1 MEDLI
6 KGELDWHTKIN
17 QNLHEFGEQIAGK
30 ADTSDIGD
38 KEQLKTDDKSNIVNS
53 INEVK
58 EQVDTDKSSN
68 EQQFKSINDLISNLS
83 INDALARREILDI
96 KLKLDEN
103 DVIDFINKTGIGFFD
118 LFKDASNIDTSET
131 TASIVNTDAVF
142 TGDQVLQFI
151 QEHFD
156 DFKSI
161 ELAIYDSER
170 EIVAPN
176 GYTANSDK
184 VDVTAIVDS
193 ISQGDKFYFNG
204 EIYTVNSV
212 ELEE

>member
-1 MEDLI
+1 M
-6 KGELDWHTKIN
+6 
-17 QNLHEFGEQIAGK
+17 
-30 ADTSDIGD
+30 
-38 KEQLKTDDKSNIVNS
+38 
-53 INEVK
+53 
-58 EQVDTDKSSN
+58 
-68 EQQFKSINDLISNLS
+68 S
-83 INDALARREILDI
+83 INDAQARREILDI

-103 DVIDFINKTGIGFFD
+103 DVISFINRTGIGFFD

-142 TGDQVLQFI
+142 TGDQILQFV

-156 DFKSI
+156 DFKSV

-184 VDVTAIVDS
+184 VDVTAIVGS